1 METNTSV
8 QDNSGMEK
16 PHCETGNVLYLLWKY
31 EKLYLP
37 FTTILQVV
45 LTVIINN
52 LVLMVIK
59 HTKQQKNRFL
69 RTTRLLSIHDISAAL
84 VGRSAILVFLNYD
97 IRNCSISLFLS
108 SFLTFCIQLNTGII
122 VFIGFDRL
130 LHVKHLLRYQLGF
143 YNKRRNI
150 KLTAIISVSV
160 LWFIQANVKRFTPF
174 PVVLTAVFSITFMV
188 LIGFG
193 TAFNLTTYI
202 MLRRYKRQIG
212 SRVSCINQP
221 TLRLTQI

>member
-1 METNTSV
+1 MTTEVKYCTYQKQLIEWNHNQRYQKIMETNTSI

-84 VGRSAILVFLNYD
+84 VGRSAILVFLN
-97 IRNCSISLFLS
+97 
-108 SFLTFCIQLNTGII
+108 
-122 VFIGFDRL
+122 
-130 LHVKHLLRYQLGF
+130 
-143 YNKRRNI
+143 
-150 KLTAIISVSV
+150 
-160 LWFIQANVKRFTPF
+160 
-174 PVVLTAVFSITFMV
+174 
-188 LIGFG
+188 
-193 TAFNLTTYI
+193 
-202 MLRRYKRQIG
+202 
-212 SRVSCINQP
+212 
-221 TLRLTQI
+221 

>member
-1 METNTSV
+1 
-8 QDNSGMEK
+8 
-16 PHCETGNVLYLLWKY
+16 
-31 EKLYLP
+31 
-37 FTTILQVV
+37 
-45 LTVIINN
+45 
-52 LVLMVIK
+52 MVIK

-122 VFIGFDRL
+122 VFIGFHRL

-193 TAFNLTTYI
+193 IAFNLTTYI